1 MKNKNKKRTS
11 RVGLRYKG
19 RKVFV
24 NAEKINGLR
33 KGIGLMFARRDSAKA
48 LLFDFHGKTK
58 LLLHSFFVFFPFLA
72 IWLDDKN
79 KILEI
84 KTVRPFSL
92 NILSE
97 KTFSKVVEIPL
108 NQKYKKI
115 TEKLVGKERFK

>member
-1 MKNKNKKRTS
+1 MIKKKTL

-19 RKVFV
+19 KKIFLNVRKCDYFGE
-24 NAEKINGLR
+24 AF
-33 KGIGLMFARRDSAKA
+33 GLMFQKKENASA
-48 LLFDFHGKTK
+48 LLFDFSGRKR
-58 LLLHSFFVFFPFLA
+58 LALHSFFVFFPFLA